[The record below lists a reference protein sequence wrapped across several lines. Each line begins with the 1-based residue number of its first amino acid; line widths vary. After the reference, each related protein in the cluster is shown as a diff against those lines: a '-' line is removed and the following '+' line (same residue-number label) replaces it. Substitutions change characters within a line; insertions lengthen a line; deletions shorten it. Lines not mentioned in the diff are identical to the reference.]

1 MHKNSNTKITVLAVI
16 NPSESSEKLI
26 DAIKN
31 LVNMDIVK
39 NNHLLSGSSFN
50 LTSLQII
57 FDQVK
62 SKSIFSVLRRLL
74 LNNLENNS
82 TFFLLNKQAA
92 TVNSVVLTENEQD
105 SPLGTIKII
114 IEAKD
119 IMEVV
124 DSLAP
129 ESP

>member
-26 DAIKN
+26 DAIRN

-119 IMEVV
+119 IMQVV

>member
-16 NPSESSEKLI
+16 NPSESSEKLF

-57 FDQVK
+57 FDQIK

-119 IMEVV
+119 IMQVV

>member
-39 NNHLLSGSSFN
+39 NNHLLSGYSFN

-114 IEAKD
+114 IESKD
-119 IMEVV
+119 IMQVV

>member
-119 IMEVV
+119 IMQVV

>member
-1 MHKNSNTKITVLAVI
+1 MHKNSNTKITVLAII